1 MTNAA
6 ETPHVEVA
14 SPCTGVCRVDSEDM
28 CLGCG
33 RQIDEIVEWSR
44 ASEARRRVIVTLA
57 AERGRRKGLVA
68 PA

>member
-1 MTNAA
+1 MNAV
-6 ETPHVEVA
+6 EPTQVEVA

-57 AERGRRKGLVA
+57 AERGLRKGLVA